1 MWWFFRHPESDVHY
15 IKRIIGRPGDTV
27 DVYVQDVDINN
38 HRLRREQQQEVYYYR
53 SEKTDWDK
61 DGRLESIMY
70 SEEMP
75 QGGWHS
81 ILQDA
86 GIPHMVATYSPDK
99 ENCKIL
105 QGGLLLRCHIPP
117 HHYFVLGD
125 NRDHRQ
131 RAADI
136 GGWCRVKIWL
146 GQRGMLFLTS
156 KNCYM
161 ILRTP
166 TAAACLYICAKRR
179 IWTAAMRR
187 RQMMFLFHRRM
198 IMARRHDFLSYVFSD
213 ENLERQALTHRSTGA
228 PHNERL
234 EWLGDALLDLLVGQ
248 MLFERYPEWDEG
260 TLTYARAQLVNG
272 ETLAAL
278 AQKIGLSQRLR
289 LRSAKEKHNSMLAG
303 ALEAYF
309 AAVYLDGGFA
319 AATAVAQKLFA
330 EAVQQMDG
338 VRMDTLKDAKTRLQE
353 HQQKRGAVLP
363 IYEMLAR
370 GGVAHQPYFVVQC
383 LLADGQS
390 ALAVADNRRDAEKMA
405 CRCLLARLAA

>member
-1 MWWFFRHPESDVHY
+1 
-15 IKRIIGRPGDTV
+15 
-27 DVYVQDVDINN
+27 
-38 HRLRREQQQEVYYYR
+38 
-53 SEKTDWDK
+53 
-61 DGRLESIMY
+61 
-70 SEEMP
+70 
-75 QGGWHS
+75 
-81 ILQDA
+81 
-86 GIPHMVATYSPDK
+86 
-99 ENCKIL
+99 
-105 QGGLLLRCHIPP
+105 
-117 HHYFVLGD
+117 
-125 NRDHRQ
+125 
-131 RAADI
+131 
-136 GGWCRVKIWL
+136 
-146 GQRGMLFLTS
+146 
-156 KNCYM
+156 
-161 ILRTP
+161 
-166 TAAACLYICAKRR
+166 
-179 IWTAAMRR
+179 
-187 RQMMFLFHRRM
+187 
-198 IMARRHDFLSYVFSD
+198 MARRHDFLSYVFSD

-228 PHNERL
+228 AHNERL

-260 TLTYARAQLVNG
+260 TLTYARSQLVNG

-309 AAVYLDGGFA
+309 AAVYVDGGFA

-363 IYEMLAR
+363 IYEVLAR